1 MSAEHISFEKSLD
14 ELKGIVED
22 LENGD
27 LPLNESLERFQSGI
41 GLNEPPRSKL
51 RGITL
56 ETYEGHNSCLYLLGV
71 ECIFSCSQDPL
82 FDLQFLQSHHRSTV
96 PLPTIAL

>member
-41 GLNEPPRSKL
+41 GLIKQCYMELQTAELK
-51 RGITL
+51 I
-56 ETYEGHNSCLYLLGV
+56 ETIIKKDGKIIKEHTNRLWA
-71 ECIFSCSQDPL
+71 
-82 FDLQFLQSHHRSTV
+82 FL
-96 PLPTIAL
+96 

>member
-1 MSAEHISFEKSLD
+1 MPKLEKSGGTKMSAEHISFEKSLD

-41 GLNEPPRSKL
+41 SLIKQCYKELQTAELKIETIIKKDGKI
-51 RGITL
+51 IT
-56 ETYEGHNSCLYLLGV
+56 ETL
-71 ECIFSCSQDPL
+71 DKK
-82 FDLQFLQSHHRSTV
+82 
-96 PLPTIAL
+96 

>member
-1 MSAEHISFEKSLD
+1 MSPENSSFEKSLD

-41 GLNEPPRSKL
+41 GLIKQCHKELQTAELKIETIIKKD
-51 RGITL
+51 GKIIT
-56 ETYEGHNSCLYLLGV
+56 ETL
-71 ECIFSCSQDPL
+71 DKK
-82 FDLQFLQSHHRSTV
+82 
-96 PLPTIAL
+96 